1 MKKSSLEKG
10 TIGGAQSKAKR
21 AKSQTSTSKAPKKG
35 GRSGSKSA
43 KKSKQI
49 TAPALPYRNRKKAI
63 KAQKAAEAGEKRF
76 YSDLRLKQ
84 KAANERM
91 RQLELKGIKSPAY
104 MQVQA
109 QLEILG
115 RRTKGDRGRR
125 FSETGKAT
133 YNEME
138 LLNKILDQFLNAKT
152 STLTGAKQYEK
163 DVWETANINNKLS
176 EAGITKNQWLNFW
189 AAMPDRKDRM
199 FGSEQYVAMIR
210 AYSMKNGKL
219 EDMNKLSVEQI
230 AEEIEAQDN
239 LKAAYKAIGL
249 TYKEVNSAKI
259 KKDKKPLKLKYKNY
273 NPFEDSEL

>member
-10 TIGGAQSKAKR
+10 TIGGSQSKAKR

-43 KKSKQI
+43 KSNKQI
-49 TAPALPYRNRKKAI
+49 AAPKLPYRKRKKAI
-63 KAQKAAEAGEKRF
+63 KAQKAAEAGAKRL
-76 YSDLRLKQ
+76 YPELRLKQ

-109 QLEILG
+109 QLEVLG
-115 RRTKGDRGRR
+115 KRTKGDRGRR

-138 LLNKILDQFLNAKT
+138 LLNKILDQFLGAKT

-163 DVWETANINNKLS
+163 DVWTTANKNNKLS
-176 EAGITKNQWLNFW
+176 EAGITKDQWLKFW
-189 AAMPDRKDRM
+189 AAMPDRKDRT

-210 AYSMKNGKL
+210 AYSMKNGTL

-239 LKAAYKAIGL
+239 LKAAYKSIGL
-249 TYKEVNSAKI
+249 TYKEVDKAKI
-259 KKDKKPLKLKYKNY
+259 KKQKKPLKLKYKNY